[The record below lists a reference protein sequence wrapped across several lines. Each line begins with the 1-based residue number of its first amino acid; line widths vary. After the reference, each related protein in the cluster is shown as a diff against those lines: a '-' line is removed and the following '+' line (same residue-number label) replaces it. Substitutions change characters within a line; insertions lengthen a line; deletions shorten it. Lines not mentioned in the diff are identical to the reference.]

1 MPEFNSKNIDR
12 ARKTGEFKRDKPL
25 RWGEYGDV
33 VPLFDWNDP
42 FTLRELIAR
51 LQQQLTDKECP
62 KCTWREEN
70 I

>member
-1 MPEFNSKNIDR
+1 MEFNSKNIDR
-12 ARKTGEFKRDKPL
+12 ARKAGEIKRKK
-25 RWGEYGDV
+25 V

-51 LQQQLTDKECP
+51 LQQQLADKKCP